1 MVGGSLMG
9 GVRPDGPSAAT
20 DGRRSD
26 IQGLRAVAVLLVACF
41 HGGLPVPGGFVG
53 VDVFFVISG
62 FVITGMIYR
71 EHSATGRFRL
81 GHFYFRRFKRLTPAL
96 ALTVAVTM
104 ILSFC
109 LMSPFEVQQKAASA
123 GAAAMLLVANFEI
136 ARSTGDYFA
145 QPAKVNP
152 MLHTWSLSV
161 EEQFY
166 LVFPAL
172 LLLGWALSKHGPRR
186 SGRAI
191 VLVSVV
197 SAVSFWLAVVH
208 PGGQTAAQM
217 NITGFYS
224 PFTRAW
230 EFAVGALLALFL
242 TNRPLRSD
250 KFAEVLAW
258 LGVALVA
265 VSAAKIDEATPFP
278 STWTLL
284 PVTGT
289 LLLIA
294 AGTHHVTSI
303 GRILTLPPM
312 VKLGDW
318 SYSIYLWHWP
328 LDVFAVQLWPGTSYA
343 TILATLLAIALAAA
357 SYRWVEQPIRRLPP
371 LSRPR
376 SGALIAAVVL
386 PPVLLAEIALFGAN
400 EFWLPR
406 YRTGVIPTAHHGSTD
421 WDEFYAFLGR
431 ISYPCND
438 QASRDSAVQWKGLS
452 HCRQSKANAPV
463 DVAVIGDSHAEH
475 LFLGLAEALPDK
487 NILYYMANGL
497 PIETTPGMKQV
508 VDHFASDS
516 AIQTVVIN
524 GDWINRGI
532 GNADQLATT
541 LKAFTTKGKAV
552 FVTDD
557 VPWFRFDAVACKY
570 RIAPVL
576 PYPKCSEDRQRF
588 DDDYATYF
596 PALRSTVNKVPGAAL
611 LETAQYFC
619 DQYSCRMNQGD
630 ALLFRDSNHLNETGS
645 RFLAGRMLADN
656 PQFRA
661 AVTRSS
667 NH

>member
-1 MVGGSLMG
+1 MADAR
-9 GVRPDGPSAAT
+9 RP
-20 DGRRSD
+20 D
-26 IQGLRAVAVLLVACF
+26 IQGLRAVAVLLVAFF

-71 EHSATGRFRL
+71 ERSATGSFRL

-104 ILSFC
+104 VLSFC

-166 LVFPAL
+166 LVFPTL
-172 LLLGWALSKHGPRR
+172 LLIGWALSKRGTGR
-186 SGRAI
+186 SQLTI
-191 VLVSVV
+191 LLVSTV
-197 SAVSFWLAVVH
+197 SAISFWLAVAK
-208 PGGQTAAQM
+208 PGGQTATQM

-230 EFAVGALLALFL
+230 EFAVGALLALAL
-242 TNRPLRSD
+242 TSRAFRSD
-250 KFAEVLAW
+250 KLAELLAW
-258 LGVALVA
+258 LGVALLV

-284 PVTGT
+284 PVSGT

-294 AGTHHVTSI
+294 AGTQHKTSI
-303 GRILTLPPM
+303 GRLLTLPPV

-328 LDVFAVQLWPGTSYA
+328 LDVFAVQLWPESSYATVLA
-343 TILATLLAIALAAA
+343 TILAILIAAA

-371 LSRPR
+371 LNRAR
-376 SGALIAAVVL
+376 SSALIAAVVI
-386 PPVLLAEIALFGAN
+386 PPVLLAELAIFAAN
-400 EFWLPR
+400 DFWLPR
-406 YRTGVIPTAHHGSTD
+406 YRSGVIPTAHRGSTD
-421 WDEFYAFLGR
+421 WDDFYQFLGR
-431 ISYPCND
+431 VSFPCAD
-438 QASRDSAVQWKGLS
+438 QASRESAVQWKGLS
-452 HCRQSKANAPV
+452 HCRQSKANSRV
-463 DVAVIGDSHAEH
+463 DIAVIGDSHSEH

-497 PIETTPGMKQV
+497 PVESTKGMSEV
-508 VDHFASDS
+508 IANFASDP
-516 AIQTVVIN
+516 ATGTIIIN
-524 GDWINRGI
+524 GDWPSRGI
-532 GNADQLATT
+532 GRGSQLATT
-541 LKAFTTKGKAV
+541 LKAFASKGKSV

-570 RIAPVL
+570 RIAPIL
-576 PYPKCSEDRQRF
+576 PFAKCSESRQRF
-588 DDDYATYF
+588 DDDYATYY
-596 PALRSTVNKVPGAAL
+596 PALKSTVDAIPGVTL
-611 LETAQYFC
+611 LETAQNFC
-619 DQYSCRMNQGD
+619 DKYTCRMNLGD
-630 ALLFRDSNHLNETGS
+630 SLLFRDSNHLNETGS
-645 RFLAGRMLADN
+645 RFLAGRMLADF
-656 PQFRA
+656 PQFRS
-661 AVTRSS
+661 AVTRPPS
-667 NH
+667 

>member
-1 MVGGSLMG
+1 MG
-9 GVRPDGPSAAT
+9 GVRLDGPAVVT
-20 DGRRSD
+20 GGRRSD

-71 EHSATGRFRL
+71 ERSTTGRFRL

-104 ILSFC
+104 VLSFC

-172 LLLGWALSKHGPRR
+172 LLLGWALSRNGVHR
-186 SGRAI
+186 SRLAI
-191 VLVSVV
+191 VLVSFVTV
-197 SAVSFWLAVVH
+197 VSFWLAVAQ
-208 PGGQTAAQM
+208 PGGPTAMQM

-230 EFAVGALLALFL
+230 EFAVGALLALAL
-242 TNRPLRSD
+242 TNRSISSAKL
-250 KFAEVLAW
+250 AEVLAW
-258 LGVALVA
+258 LGLALVV

-284 PVTGT
+284 PVSGT

-294 AGTHHVTSI
+294 AGTTDRISSI
-303 GRILTLPPM
+303 GRVLTLPPI

-328 LDVFAVQLWPGTSYA
+328 LDVFAIQLWPGSSYA
-343 TILATLLAIALAAA
+343 TVIATFLAIAIAAA

-371 LSRPR
+371 LNRQR

-400 EFWLPR
+400 DFWLPR
-406 YRTGVIPTAHHGSTD
+406 YRSGAVPTTHHGSTD
-421 WDEFYAFLGR
+421 WDDFYQLLGR
-431 ISYPCND
+431 ISFPCSD
-438 QASRDSAVQWKGLS
+438 QTTRNSAVQWKGLS
-452 HCRQSKANAPV
+452 HCRQSKPTPHV
-463 DVAVIGDSHAEH
+463 DIAVIGDSHAEH
-475 LFLGLAEALPDK
+475 LFLGLAESLPDK

-497 PIETTPGMKQV
+497 PVETTTGMSEV
-508 VDHFASDS
+508 IAHFGSDP
-516 AIQTVVIN
+516 AIQTIVIN
-524 GDWINRGI
+524 GSWPARGV
-532 GNADQLATT
+532 GRGDQLATT
-541 LKAFTTKGKAV
+541 LRAFATKGKAV

-570 RIAPVL
+570 RIAPVV
-576 PYPKCSEDRQRF
+576 PFPKCSQARQRF
-588 DDDYATYF
+588 EADYATFF
-596 PALRSTVNKVPGAAL
+596 PALKSMVDAVPGVTL
-611 LETAQYFC
+611 LETAKNFC
-619 DQYSCRMNQGD
+619 DGDACRMNEGD
-630 ALLFRDSNHLNETGS
+630 VLYFRDSNHLNETGS
-645 RFLAGRMLADN
+645 RFLAGRMLAES

-661 AVTRSS
+661 AVTRPSK
-667 NH
+667 

>member
-1 MVGGSLMG
+1 MG
-9 GVRPDGPSAAT
+9 GVRLDRPAVVTG
-20 DGRRSD
+20 GRRPD
-26 IQGLRAVAVLLVACF
+26 IQGLRAVAVLLVAFF

-71 EHSATGRFRL
+71 ERSTTGRFRL

-104 ILSFC
+104 VLSFC

-172 LLLGWALSKHGPRR
+172 LLLGWALSKHGVQR
-186 SGRAI
+186 SRRAI
-191 VLVSVV
+191 VLVSLV
-197 SAVSFWLAVVH
+197 SAASFWLAVAQ
-208 PGGQTAAQM
+208 PGGQAVMQM

-230 EFAVGALLALFL
+230 EFAVGALLALAL
-242 TNRPLRSD
+242 TNRVFRSN
-250 KFAEVLAW
+250 KLAEILAW
-258 LGVALVA
+258 LGVALLVL
-265 VSAAKIDEATPFP
+265 SAAKIDEATPFP

-284 PVTGT
+284 PVSGT

-294 AGTHHVTSI
+294 AGTQHVTSI
-303 GRILTLPPM
+303 GRVLTLPPV

-328 LDVFAVQLWPGTSYA
+328 LDVFAVQLWPESSYA
-343 TILATLLAIALAAA
+343 TVVATMLAIVIAAA

-371 LSRPR
+371 LNRVR

-386 PPVLLAEIALFGAN
+386 PPVLLAEVALFGAN
-400 EFWLPR
+400 DFWLPR
-406 YRTGVIPTAHHGSTD
+406 YKSGAVPTTHHGSTD
-421 WDEFYAFLGR
+421 WDDFYQLLGR
-431 ISYPCND
+431 ISFPCFD
-438 QASRDSAVQWKGLS
+438 QAARDSAVQWKGLS
-452 HCRQSKANAPV
+452 HCRQSKVSSRV

-487 NILYYMANGL
+487 NIMYYMANGL
-497 PIETTPGMKQV
+497 PVETTTGISEV
-508 VDHFASDS
+508 VAHFRSDP
-516 AIQTVVIN
+516 AIQTVIIN
-524 GDWINRGI
+524 GSWAGRGI
-532 GNADQLATT
+532 GRGNQLATT
-541 LKAFTTKGKAV
+541 LRAFATKGKAV

-576 PYPKCSEDRQRF
+576 PFPKCSQARQRF
-588 DDDYATYF
+588 EADYATFF
-596 PALRSTVNKVPGAAL
+596 PALKSMVDAVPGVTL
-611 LETAQYFC
+611 LETAKNFC
-619 DQYSCRMNQGD
+619 DRDTCRMNEGD
-630 ALLFRDSNHLNETGS
+630 VLYFRDSNHLNETGS

>member
-1 MVGGSLMG
+1 MTGS
-9 GVRPDGPSAAT
+9 
-20 DGRRSD
+20 RRSD

-71 EHSATGRFRL
+71 ERSASGGFRL
-81 GHFYFRRFKRLTPAL
+81 RHFYFRRFKRLTPAL
-96 ALTVAVTM
+96 ALTVAVT
-104 ILSFC
+104 IVLSFC
-109 LMSPFEVQQKAASA
+109 LMSPFEVQQKAAQA

-136 ARSTGDYFA
+136 ARNTGDYFA

-172 LLLGWALSKHGPRR
+172 LLLSWALSKHGPRR
-186 SGRAI
+186 PGRAI
-191 VLVSVV
+191 VLVSIV

-208 PGGQTAAQM
+208 PGGQKAAQM

-242 TNRPLRSD
+242 TTRSLRSD

-258 LGVALVA
+258 LGIALIVL
-265 VSAAKIDEATPFP
+265 SAAEIDEATPFP

-284 PVTGT
+284 PVVAT

-294 AGTHHVTSI
+294 AGTHHVTTV
-303 GRILTLPPM
+303 GRVLTLAPI

-328 LDVFAVQLWPGTSYA
+328 LDVFAIQLWPGSSYA
-343 TILATLLAIALAAA
+343 TLISSSLAIPIAAA
-357 SYRWVEQPIRRLPP
+357 SYHWVEQPIQRLPP
-371 LSRPR
+371 LNRAR
-376 SGALIAAVVL
+376 SAALIAAVVL
-386 PPVLLAEIALFGAN
+386 PPVLLAEIGVFAAN
-400 EFWLPR
+400 DFWIPR
-406 YRTGVIPTAHHGSTD
+406 YRSGVVPTAHHGSTD
-421 WDEFYAFLGR
+421 WDDFYHFLNR
-431 ISYPCND
+431 VSVPCFD
-438 QASRDSAVQWKGLS
+438 QPSRDSAVQWKGLS
-452 HCRQSKANAPV
+452 HCRQSKTGSKV
-463 DVAVIGDSHAEH
+463 DIAIIGDSHAEH

-497 PIETTPGMKQV
+497 PVATTNGMADV
-508 VDHFASDS
+508 IAHFAADP
-516 AIQTVVIN
+516 ILETVVIN
-524 GDWINRGI
+524 GDWPSRGV
-532 GNADQLATT
+532 GEKDQLATT
-541 LKAFTTKGKAV
+541 LNAFASKGKSV

-557 VPWFRFDAVACKY
+557 VPWFRFDAVVCKY
-570 RIAPVL
+570 RIAPIL
-576 PYPKCSEDRQRF
+576 PFSKCTQSRQRF
-588 DDDYATYF
+588 EDDYATYF
-596 PALRSTVNKVPGAAL
+596 PALRSTVNKVPGATL

-619 DQYSCRMNQGD
+619 DRYSCRMNQGD

-645 RFLAGRMLADN
+645 RYLAGRMLADN

-661 AVTRSS
+661 AVSRSS
-667 NH
+667 N

>member
-1 MVGGSLMG
+1 M
-9 GVRPDGPSAAT
+9 
-20 DGRRSD
+20 
-26 IQGLRAVAVLLVACF
+26 LLVACF

-71 EHSATGRFRL
+71 ERSATGRFRL

-104 ILSFC
+104 VLSFC

-172 LLLGWALSKHGPRR
+172 LLLGWALSKQGPRR
-186 SGRAI
+186 PARAI

-197 SAVSFWLAVVH
+197 SSLSFWLAVAH

-230 EFAVGALLALFL
+230 EFAVGALLALIL
-242 TNRPLRSD
+242 TNRSLGSD

-258 LGVALVA
+258 LGVALVV

-284 PVTGT
+284 PVSGT

-294 AGTHHVTSI
+294 AGSRHVTTI
-303 GRILTLPPM
+303 GRVLTLPPV

-328 LDVFAVQLWPGTSYA
+328 LDVFAVQLWPGSSYA
-343 TILATLLAIALAAA
+343 TVLATLLAIAIAAA
-357 SYRWVEQPIRRLPP
+357 SYRWVEQPIRRLPSF
-371 LSRPR
+371 SRPR
-376 SGALIAAVVL
+376 SGALVAAVVL

-400 EFWLPR
+400 DFWLPR
-406 YRTGVIPTAHHGSTD
+406 YRSGVVPTAHHGSTD
-421 WDEFYAFLGR
+421 WDDFYAFLGR
-431 ISYPCND
+431 ISFPCSD
-438 QASRDSAVQWKGLS
+438 QASRESAVQWKGLA
-452 HCRQSKANAPV
+452 HCRQSKADSRV

-487 NILYYMANGL
+487 NVLYYMANGL
-497 PIETTPGMKQV
+497 PVESTQGMKEV
-508 VDHFASDS
+508 ITHFAADS
-516 AIQTVVIN
+516 AIGAVVVN
-524 GDWINRGI
+524 GDWPARGV
-532 GNADQLATT
+532 GGKDQLAAT
-541 LKAFTTKGKAV
+541 LHAFAAKGKAV

-557 VPWFRFDAVACKY
+557 VPGFGFDAVACKY

-576 PYPKCSEDRQRF
+576 PFAKCSEGRQRF
-588 DDDYATYF
+588 DEAYARYY
-596 PALRSTVNKVPGAAL
+596 PALKAAVDAVSGVAL
-611 LETAQYFC
+611 LHTARDFC
-619 DQYSCRMNQGD
+619 DQDSCRMNRGD

-645 RFLAGRMLADN
+645 RFLANQMFTDFPEFKGAL
-656 PQFRA
+656 
-661 AVTRSS
+661 TRPSR
-667 NH
+667 

>member
-1 MVGGSLMG
+1 MG
-9 GVRPDGPSAAT
+9 GVRLDRPAVVTG
-20 DGRRSD
+20 GRRAD
-26 IQGLRAVAVLLVACF
+26 IQGLRAVAVLLVAVF

-71 EHSATGRFRL
+71 ERSTTGRFRL

-104 ILSFC
+104 ALSFC

-123 GAAAMLLVANFEI
+123 GAAAMLLLANFEI

-172 LLLGWALSKHGPRR
+172 LLLGWALSKRGVQRPRQ
-186 SGRAI
+186 AI
-191 VLVSVV
+191 MLVSLV
-197 SAVSFWLAVVH
+197 SAVSFWLAVAR
-208 PGGQTAAQM
+208 PGGLTATQL

-230 EFAVGALLALFL
+230 EFAVGALLALAL
-242 TNRPLRSD
+242 TNRVFRSD
-250 KFAEVLAW
+250 KLAAILAW
-258 LGVALVA
+258 LGVALLVL
-265 VSAAKIDEATPFP
+265 SAAKIDWATPFP

-284 PVTGT
+284 PVGGT
-289 LLLIA
+289 LLLVA
-294 AGTHHVTSI
+294 AGTQHVSCVTRLLS
-303 GRILTLPPM
+303 LAPV

-328 LDVFAVQLWPGTSYA
+328 LDVFAVQLWPESSYA
-343 TILATLLAIALAAA
+343 TIVATMLAIVIAAA

-371 LSRPR
+371 LNRAR

-386 PPVLLAEIALFGAN
+386 PPVLLAEVALFGAN
-400 EFWLPR
+400 DFWLPR
-406 YRTGVIPTAHHGSTD
+406 YRSGVVPTAHHGSTD
-421 WDEFYAFLGR
+421 WDDFYRLLGR
-431 ISYPCND
+431 ISFPCSD

-452 HCRQSKANAPV
+452 HCRQSKPGSHV
-463 DVAVIGDSHAEH
+463 DIAVIGDSHSEH

-497 PIETTPGMKQV
+497 PIETTKGMTDV
-508 VDHFASDS
+508 VAHFASDP
-516 AIQTVVIN
+516 ATQTIIIN
-524 GDWINRGI
+524 GDWPSRGI
-532 GNADQLATT
+532 GRGGQLATT
-541 LKAFTTKGKAV
+541 LKAFASKGKSV

-576 PYPKCSEDRQRF
+576 PYPKCSENRQRF
-588 DDDYATYF
+588 DDDYATYY
-596 PALRSTVNKVPGAAL
+596 PSLKSTVDSIPGVTL
-611 LETAQYFC
+611 LETARNFC
-619 DQYSCRMNQGD
+619 DKDTCRMNLGD
-630 ALLFRDSNHLNETGS
+630 SLLFRDSNHLNETGS
-645 RFLAGRMLADN
+645 RFLAGRILADY
-656 PQFRA
+656 PQFRS
-661 AVTRSS
+661 AVMRPPK
-667 NH
+667 